1 MKVIIDNAFTCL
13 HIKNSFTKH
22 FNPKTRYF
30 SDRTLLE
37 IKNNKKIQI
46 KKFLLISILFL
57 LTHKKLRDVRYRV
70 KILRNLAPQAKFLV
84 LREKHE
90 IIRQ

>member
-1 MKVIIDNAFTCL
+1 MFTYKKTVSQNIYLNDLVFFLTLKLDISLTEHCL
-13 HIKNSFTKH
+13 KSKIT
-22 FNPKTRYF
+22 
-30 SDRTLLE
+30 
-37 IKNNKKIQI
+37 KKIQI

-70 KILRNLAPQAKFLV
+70 KILRNLAPQAKLLV
-84 LREKHE
+84 FREKHE